1 MSHQSVTLDL
11 PEDLYERVR
20 QAAADSHKPLES
32 VLVETIALLFGDES
46 INDLSPNKLDT
57 FTDVQLWAVVQ
68 RRLAWPQDARLRE
81 LTVLGKSGALTAD
94 EQVELERL
102 VGVVNHYVLLRSKAL
117 LLLKQ
122 RGHDV
127 EQRLKLG
134 A

>member
-11 PEDLYERVR
+11 PEELYERVR
-20 QAAADSHKPLES
+20 KAAADSQQPLES

-57 FTDVQLWAVVQ
+57 FTDEQLWAVVQ

-81 LTVLGKSGALTAD
+81 LTALGKSGALTAD

-102 VGVVNHYVLLRSKAL
+102 IGVVDH
-117 LLLKQ
+117 
-122 RGHDV
+122 
-127 EQRLKLG
+127 
-134 A
+134 